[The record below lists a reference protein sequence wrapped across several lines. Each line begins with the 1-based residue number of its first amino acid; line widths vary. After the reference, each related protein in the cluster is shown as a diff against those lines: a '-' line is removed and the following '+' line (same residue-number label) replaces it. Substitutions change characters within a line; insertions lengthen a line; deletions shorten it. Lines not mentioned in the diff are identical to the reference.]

1 MSEDFNSILYNIL
14 FCPATLTLFQR
25 ISGFR
30 IKQTVDNLNILNQ
43 LYSSPQSESFI
54 SVLFLWIN
62 KLQISMLFKIDFYSA
77 LKLTKQD

>member
-30 IKQTVDNLNILNQ
+30 IKQTVDNLNILNL
-43 LYSSPQSESFI
+43 LYSSPQSEFY
-54 SVLFLWIN
+54 FCENMWIN